1 MKTIMVVD
9 DEEDT
14 RSTIKSVLEDEG
26 LNVVSA
32 VNGQDCLNKLKK
44 IKPDLILLDIMM
56 PGLTSKE
63 IITAIRKKKY
73 KPDIKIIFL
82 TVVRFAEMTQKDI
95 MNGDV
100 VDFIEKPFDTPDLI
114 KRIKK
119 ALKIK

>member
-14 RSTIKSVLEDEG
+14 RLTVKSVLGDEG
-26 LNVVSA
+26 FKTVSA

-44 IKPDLILLDIMM
+44 VKPDLILLDVMM

-63 IITAIRKKKY
+63 IITAIRKNKKTA
-73 KPDIKIIFL
+73 KVKVIFL
-82 TVVRFAEMTQKDI
+82 TVVRFAEMTQKGL
-95 MNGDV
+95 MGGNV
-100 VDFIEKPFDTPDLI
+100 VDFIEKPFDTPNLI